1 MIIYHQL
8 KQKVI
13 EFSSPNDDS
22 NGLVWFDGITLLFI
36 RQNQFDKLPSMSKK
50 TAVSPW
56 FRYEIFLI
64 IYCRYRFT

>member
-36 RQNQFDKLPSMSKK
+36 RQNQFDKVKVCQKK
-50 TAVSPW
+50 QL

-64 IYCRYRFT
+64 I